1 MSGLTGTFGLRI
13 TCGSPVEM
21 VRAQVGT
28 FNLPCA
34 WGTSSRPDEPAH
46 AGTLWARGSGR
57 SLPPALP
64 DFARPDSAGNHRRPA
79 GVISAFPAQAGE
91 EAGMRRFLAGLAA
104 VAAALIATTQPA
116 AACAGLIGPN
126 GAVNLLRT
134 TTFAGYHDGV
144 EHYVTSFQ
152 FAGGSGQ
159 FGSLIPLPGVPDKV
173 EKGGAW
179 TLQRL
184 IRETTPVRLDAAFRS
199 AQAAGT
205 ADKAIVL
212 MEVRID
218 ALDITV
224 LKGGGAQV
232 GQWATEHGFRLPPA
246 APEVLD
252 FYANRSPIF
261 LAAVFDADAAK
272 ARGQRIGDGTPVHVT
287 IPTANPW
294 VPLRILA
301 LGKNAADRVDA
312 DVYLMTDARPA
323 LLPYPFANGMR
334 LDHSAP
340 ATASLLTDLRSDK
353 GMGWVPQSAW
363 LTKIAI
369 DAAASQLTYDLA
381 VDAKGAS
388 PSRVAAG
395 LEAPANA
402 ALPAKPV
409 SDTVALLGIALAALG
424 AIVLLRRT
432 RPAEAA

>member
-1 MSGLTGTFGLRI
+1 
-13 TCGSPVEM
+13 
-21 VRAQVGT
+21 
-28 FNLPCA
+28 
-34 WGTSSRPDEPAH
+34 
-46 AGTLWARGSGR
+46 
-57 SLPPALP
+57 
-64 DFARPDSAGNHRRPA
+64 
-79 GVISAFPAQAGE
+79 
-91 EAGMRRFLAGLAA
+91 MRRFLAGFAA

-134 TTFAGYHDGV
+134 TTFAGYHNGV

-184 IRETTPVRLDAAFRS
+184 IRETTPIKGFDSLLIRS
-199 AQAAGT
+199 AIAAPQG
-205 ADKAIVL
+205 AQVL

-224 LKGGGAQV
+224 LKGGGAEV

-294 VPLRILA
+294 VPLRILG
-301 LGKNAADRVDA
+301 LGKSADDRIDA
-312 DVYLMTDARPA
+312 DVYLLTDQRPA
-323 LLPYPFANGMR
+323 LLPYPLGNGMR
-334 LDHSAP
+334 LDHSAV
-340 ATASLLTDLRSDK
+340 ATTSLLDDLRSDK
-353 GMGWVPQSAW
+353 GMDWVPQAGW
-363 LTKIAI
+363 LSKIAI
-369 DAAASQLTYDLA
+369 DASASQLTYDLA

-395 LEAPANA
+395 LQAPAGQTSSSTGGPSNDQI
-402 ALPAKPV
+402 ALI
-409 SDTVALLGIALAALG
+409 GIGLAALG
-424 AIVLLRRT
+424 AIFLLRKSQ
-432 RPAEAA
+432 PVIG